1 MVKLNIKKFSRSKV
15 EEDPQTEQVSEH
27 QVATITEP
35 ETSKKR
41 GRPKKIQSQEIE
53 IIKEVNEDK
62 EVFESDIETADI
74 ETVDNEFLSELNNEN
89 YLIDDTDSEKQSLN
103 ESKSMMKNLLKN
115 KKPKPV
121 KQVKVIS
128 KEDDNDSLFG
138 EDATPILGKD
148 KRVLIAKVHQYK
160 NLFPTELKKFK
171 IKPNSSV
178 DHLKDALAEMECIVE
193 TSSIDSFM
201 TESILQSIKL
211 IETGSSRT
219 KYNISGTADL
229 LKANPQFHNLIKQ
242 LYVKYNIFSKVP
254 AEFQLVLLVGTTA
267 MLCKNKN
274 DKKAQLNCFL
284 NEPLQQQQNIN
295 L

>member
-15 EEDPQTEQVSEH
+15 EEEPQTEQVSE

-62 EVFESDIETADI
+62 VVVESDIETADI

-115 KKPKPV
+115 KKTKPV
-121 KQVKVIS
+121 KQVKAIS

-160 NLFPTELKKFK
+160 NLFPTELKK
-171 IKPNSSV
+171 
-178 DHLKDALAEMECIVE
+178 
-193 TSSIDSFM
+193 
-201 TESILQSIKL
+201 
-211 IETGSSRT
+211 
-219 KYNISGTADL
+219 
-229 LKANPQFHNLIKQ
+229 
-242 LYVKYNIFSKVP
+242 
-254 AEFQLVLLVGTTA
+254 LVG
-267 MLCKNKN
+267 
-274 DKKAQLNCFL
+274 D
-284 NEPLQQQQNIN
+284 
-295 L
+295 